1 MACPADICG
10 GNSQFAKRRRSKLT
24 SLRGLPPAKEKSHK
38 KTKVPTIS
46 D

>member
-38 KTKVPTIS
+38 KNKS
-46 D
+46 LNHF